1 TLLSRTVLNAAG
13 YGAVSAMGGVIDRA
27 LGGAGWGSGLGGW
40 NILADLAVGAGT
52 AGGYTL
58 ASGLTS
64 GIYRMAVVTP
74 ISVGVSLAHDR
85 SDIWTSSGFI
95 AENFAVSVLNGITA
109 AGFILYGMSKNGIGQ
124 LAWSKTVIN
133 DFAFGSTRIASLGIE
148 VPNMVLKP
156 VMTAVSWPFMTAVFS
171 PAMQIGTAIMASLAE
186 GVRSTLINGFANSNW
201 QNPFTIFAN
210 NWSWGNYFTEI
221 AQSPAPGF
229 IMGFALAIAGG
240 YRPDSVSAAST
251 LNVIRAGWGEA
262 GGVAGRALYALEL
275 VASAITGNLAE
286 FREGSMAGE
295 FNKWAA
301 TPLEKASGLFEK
313 SALALAKTGQYIS
326 NNALM
331 GFKLAII
338 GSALNYDNFIYKLG
352 GEGVNET
359 QRVGFGEFVKQQ
371 LAFAILLMT
380 NSPTLKAEHA
390 EFLRISA
397 EARRN
402 GLISAEY
409 QTEILKSMDT
419 MERSGVSAREAL
431 NSVTDSLRRDVTSEQ
446 AVRQAAAE
454 RIAKGLESA
463 AGWEG
468 RGYEE
473 MADAI
478 RQDPSVVLGKV
489 NPKATMLAC
498 LEATQHSMVATAI
511 LTGDLSTVTRNDL
524 GRITDASGDITLSKF
539 GETKFDTNTLRE
551 VYAARLAGDAHTQA
565 VNSGLKGADRV
576 CDFADRVSSLAEK
589 FGPKMSEALFDAAS
603 VQARVMAR
611 SLTRDTSAGN
621 ALRARVVEIEKSGT
635 MSAVDRWKAELF
647 AEISWRTASGDVL
660 QAAAD
665 KLDGRLKE
673 NKNDIAGLTI
683 NERGLLMALIDSA
696 LYGNL
701 KGTILFAE
709 NSGYLR
715 GSLDATKEHAEAVK
729 AATELK
735 LSGGV
740 RLGRESGLAKLV
752 VTKALESFRLGVST
766 RAVVE
771 LSSSY
776 RQAQQKLAPMQKDA
790 EALTSAVIREMV
802 MKACERAGLDST
814 AAESFIRGTDTARR
828 AEVTTALKDMLAGG
842 ENISGILG
850 GLRGFRE
857 GSQDRDFNSGR
868 VAENIIKFWLEKPG
882 ADGKSYKDIYEEE
895 GVSARAGELISAYD
909 TARQETA
916 SLERSRNE
924 SNLLEAFGGRG
935 SLLRQDGS
943 VDVGRTMAFLDT
955 ALKMKTSGGVELD
968 AGQKIE
974 LMMLLCD
981 ITTGMNTGTGKTYP
995 IVLDAMARKIALG
1008 DDARIRIIAE
1018 SNLGQYATKGNEN
1031 DALFRSVGL
1040 EAENL
1045 KARWDSSSGNHELM
1059 TSGMRELFNSSDKV
1073 LVSDSATIQ
1082 HLVNEWRNSAELKI
1096 AMLKANCTTI
1106 DEFHQTIQSKIS
1118 AIVADNARD
1127 FNPSK
1132 FSEDAARAEIGD
1144 RVWSAVMRVGDGI
1157 TVYRDRDKFNASRD
1171 SKACILI
1178 GPRGVETISY
1188 IAGEKFKEA
1197 GVDLRVDKEAGVI
1210 DGGDRY
1216 MLERALY
1223 VKNTVSM
1230 SDVDRAPEATRQ
1242 EIQRAARECFYGLED
1257 GTGKIRPMD
1266 ESGERMD
1273 NSVISDVWTQY
1284 FIMKKEGLSPESISV
1299 SETAYQASTAIA
1311 LAGTY
1316 SFMKGASASI
1326 EMLGV
1331 MTEGRLG
1338 SEIRNISA
1346 GDIYNAI
1353 SVKIMEKL
1361 ASGKTLSSAL
1371 LTRDLSLTQAEQMV
1385 TWIKA
1390 EKAEHGSNHSV
1401 IYGDITLDAKTADAM
1416 AATLKGEGYAVHIID
1431 SRKVIDGE
1439 VVDPTALAEGA
1450 KQGDIFLVAR
1460 AGMTGL
1466 NYGRDLAK
1474 CADIADRFNAT
1485 MLIGNADLLKA
1496 DVFTQF
1502 LGRIG
1507 RYGENAS
1514 YKLDINFSRMAEKIG
1529 EFAKSDSVM
1538 KVFMDM
1544 AQRSGLTDIPTI
1556 ARLKEAVEGGT
1567 AKDWLGAMTS
1577 EMRSDNPFSAADKA
1591 GLLLDAI
1598 CLNSYLHLADSVSK
1612 AAEHTISDTL
1622 NTMGA
1627 VMLLRNIIEMP
1638 GVLPETKAMAQAKLR
1653 EVLAFNTPA
1662 GNLAPK
1668 DTTSG
1673 EEGLGYKYFR
1683 DSVSQMARQTYAVI
1697 DYLKGNVKASDTLAR
1712 NMIDFTERSVD
1723 MIADGDRTGKLPGD
1737 FESRIADVKEGMTLG
1752 RSSDLLEMCG
1762 VLKNF
1767 AGDILPSHEITNYD
1781 AFGRKDTVVSIADS
1795 ARESLERAGSDKI
1808 GKTSSAELVD
1818 QVVKA
1823 LSISDARARAVA
1835 WNGFVTSQFGSTSAQ
1850 AVALTSLGQA
1860 LCGNAEVTLQQMTEL
1875 ASSSGNLDNNILTLL
1890 YESLSPSVLAGTAT
1904 AITNMN
1910 GALDSFKAGPNASDF
1925 SNVNAPSAVEAARIM
1940 TGKDPSVA
1948 VTGFILAQLA
1958 PKIFA
1963 KYSSLGEVAKN
1974 IGKAKMA
1981 DIRKLADALGIEP
1994 AQALALVAKVSGSAE
2009 KYALIET
2016 AVSDRELFATASV
2029 SDVIAAIDGRM
2040 TMMDFAQKL
2049 RANAAGSFSWKNPVD
2064 WAKYLGS
2071 VYAQNF
2077 AIRPFLS
2084 SSLKASADNYLNKV
2098 ENNPLGTLVS
2108 DLKTEL
2114 ETSGGVLSSDKV
2126 GQFAKAHN
2134 TTEERVYAL
2143 IGIDSKDEH
2152 AMKIYSAITPE
2163 MARAAS
2169 INPRMDAFNIAGIME
2184 NLSSKQS
2191 AETSD
2196 HTAYTLTEICDV
2208 YNAVFHTKLDA
2219 VGISPL
2225 VMDAAQRRTL
2235 QKYTAL
2241 PQSTLAVGEY
2251 PDVASSE
2258 DMLAAAPNM
2267 PEATQ
2272 TFTTEALS
2280 LPYSYAVSEGIL
2292 VDQAV
2297 SGESS
2302 GLEKLPFRA
2311 LDSNGIISGHRAIE
2325 GSVIQEAIDSN
2336 LPIYMLAMGKYN
2348 SAIASGD
2355 LQTARISIE
2364 KAAFSLQRIADVDP
2378 EAAFADGIIVTD
2390 RITMLASIWKAIVIQ
2405 ENIDSYNLAIQA
2417 VRNSPMP
2424 GSVPYNST
2432 AADCLDE
2439 AIRSLKAIE
2448 AVDPSA
2454 VTFGGVSLAEHI
2466 AKLAAARA
2474 SMQEMTTTAT
2484 TEIPQM
2490 PRQPFSAENE
2500 EPQRLELPGAPDNVS
2515 AQALQQRTPVVV
2527 RPKVAAS
2534 LSGMVSEKMTYL
2546 DRIAVAERMQG
2557 RAALADHRARE
2568 IEVLQFI
2575 LDNDLVQHPDEDNET
2590 YFGRVIDLVIDL
2602 QRSNSDGSRSKE
2614 IEIAREVKDL
2624 LTPLYDAEKPEATD
2638 LFEEAFLNNLDS
2650 LAKQAIKAEQIISKP
2665 GVDNDRRGIVVQPMT
2680 AAFGATSTLTAA
2692 GALSYT
2698 GMPVTD
2704 ILTIGAIG
2712 AGMLA
2717 GIATASYVTRVIWS
2731 RLSGL
2736 TEKSEQNK
2744 SRADLSSPAQAD
2756 LGSGIVSKTS
2766 EGIPSETASPEERFP
2781 TPYESGV
2788 MQHAEWLTT
2797 VERAQS
2803 AGLPA
2808 PREIIPANASPVETE
2823 ALRSTVIDALAQ
2835 PMTTSPVMTGA
2846 SLLAPQVHFGTL
2858 GAMNTCVTQIAEA
2871 KGIATEDSIV
2881 MLAAFSLASEGR
2893 LRDGQKVT
2901 LKFGDS
2907 VEYTIERTSSAIT
2920 VTDIEGNVIANIADT
2935 NLDLLSIIAG
2945 YLPNGKNI
2953 ASNISDK
2960 LKSNGLDK
2968 LHYEVSA
2975 TVYESAKPGEI
2986 VLSDIA
2992 TITIDPKTGEIN
3004 DRSSTKT
3011 ERTDLG
3017 R

>member
-1 TLLSRTVLNAAG
+1 
-13 YGAVSAMGGVIDRA
+13 
-27 LGGAGWGSGLGGW
+27 
-40 NILADLAVGAGT
+40 
-52 AGGYTL
+52 
-58 ASGLTS
+58 
-64 GIYRMAVVTP
+64 
-74 ISVGVSLAHDR
+74 
-85 SDIWTSSGFI
+85 
-95 AENFAVSVLNGITA
+95 
-109 AGFILYGMSKNGIGQ
+109 
-124 LAWSKTVIN
+124 
-133 DFAFGSTRIASLGIE
+133 
-148 VPNMVLKP
+148 
-156 VMTAVSWPFMTAVFS
+156 
-171 PAMQIGTAIMASLAE
+171 
-186 GVRSTLINGFANSNW
+186 
-201 QNPFTIFAN
+201 
-210 NWSWGNYFTEI
+210 
-221 AQSPAPGF
+221 
-229 IMGFALAIAGG
+229 
-240 YRPDSVSAAST
+240 
-251 LNVIRAGWGEA
+251 
-262 GGVAGRALYALEL
+262 
-275 VASAITGNLAE
+275 
-286 FREGSMAGE
+286 
-295 FNKWAA
+295 
-301 TPLEKASGLFEK
+301 
-313 SALALAKTGQYIS
+313 
-326 NNALM
+326 
-331 GFKLAII
+331 
-338 GSALNYDNFIYKLG
+338 
-352 GEGVNET
+352 
-359 QRVGFGEFVKQQ
+359 
-371 LAFAILLMT
+371 
-380 NSPTLKAEHA
+380 
-390 EFLRISA
+390 
-397 EARRN
+397 
-402 GLISAEY
+402 
-409 QTEILKSMDT
+409 
-419 MERSGVSAREAL
+419 
-431 NSVTDSLRRDVTSEQ
+431 
-446 AVRQAAAE
+446 
-454 RIAKGLESA
+454 
-463 AGWEG
+463 
-468 RGYEE
+468 
-473 MADAI
+473 
-478 RQDPSVVLGKV
+478 
-489 NPKATMLAC
+489 
-498 LEATQHSMVATAI
+498 
-511 LTGDLSTVTRNDL
+511 
-524 GRITDASGDITLSKF
+524 
-539 GETKFDTNTLRE
+539 
-551 VYAARLAGDAHTQA
+551 
-565 VNSGLKGADRV
+565 
-576 CDFADRVSSLAEK
+576 
-589 FGPKMSEALFDAAS
+589 
-603 VQARVMAR
+603 
-611 SLTRDTSAGN
+611 
-621 ALRARVVEIEKSGT
+621 
-635 MSAVDRWKAELF
+635 
-647 AEISWRTASGDVL
+647 
-660 QAAAD
+660 
-665 KLDGRLKE
+665 
-673 NKNDIAGLTI
+673 
-683 NERGLLMALIDSA
+683 
-696 LYGNL
+696 
-701 KGTILFAE
+701 
-709 NSGYLR
+709 
-715 GSLDATKEHAEAVK
+715 
-729 AATELK
+729 
-735 LSGGV
+735 
-740 RLGRESGLAKLV
+740 
-752 VTKALESFRLGVST
+752 
-766 RAVVE
+766 
-771 LSSSY
+771 
-776 RQAQQKLAPMQKDA
+776 
-790 EALTSAVIREMV
+790 
-802 MKACERAGLDST
+802 
-814 AAESFIRGTDTARR
+814 
-828 AEVTTALKDMLAGG
+828 
-842 ENISGILG
+842 
-850 GLRGFRE
+850 
-857 GSQDRDFNSGR
+857 
-868 VAENIIKFWLEKPG
+868 
-882 ADGKSYKDIYEEE
+882 
-895 GVSARAGELISAYD
+895 
-909 TARQETA
+909 
-916 SLERSRNE
+916 
-924 SNLLEAFGGRG
+924 
-935 SLLRQDGS
+935 
-943 VDVGRTMAFLDT
+943 
-955 ALKMKTSGGVELD
+955 
-968 AGQKIE
+968 
-974 LMMLLCD
+974 
-981 ITTGMNTGTGKTYP
+981 
-995 IVLDAMARKIALG
+995 
-1008 DDARIRIIAE
+1008 
-1018 SNLGQYATKGNEN
+1018 
-1031 DALFRSVGL
+1031 
-1040 EAENL
+1040 
-1045 KARWDSSSGNHELM
+1045 
-1059 TSGMRELFNSSDKV
+1059 
-1073 LVSDSATIQ
+1073 
-1082 HLVNEWRNSAELKI
+1082 
-1096 AMLKANCTTI
+1096 
-1106 DEFHQTIQSKIS
+1106 HQTIQSKIS

-1144 RVWSAVMRVGDGI
+1144 RVWSAVIRVGDGM
-1157 TVYRDRDKFNASRD
+1157 TVYRNNRDGFNAAA
-1171 SKACILI
+1171 KAGEACVLI
-1178 GPRGVETISY
+1178 GPRGVEAISY
-1188 IAGEKFKEA
+1188 SAGEKFKEA
-1197 GVDLRVDKEAGVI
+1197 GLDLRVDKEAGII

-1230 SDVDRAPEATRQ
+1230 SDVDRAPEATRS

-1257 GTGKIRPMD
+1257 GTQKIRPMD

-1544 AQRSGLTDIPTI
+1544 AQHSGLTDIPTI

-1567 AKDWLGAMTS
+1567 AKDWLAAMTS

-1668 DTTSG
+1668 DATAG

-1737 FESRIADVKEGMTLG
+1737 FESRIANVKEGMTLG

-1958 PKIFA
+1958 PDVSA

-1994 AQALALVAKVSGSAE
+1994 VQALALVAKVSGSAG

-2016 AVSDRELFATASV
+2016 TVSDRELFATASV

-2049 RANAAGSFSWKNPVD
+2049 RANAAGSFSWKNPAT
-2064 WAKYLGS
+2064 WAKYLGA

-2098 ENNPLGTLVS
+2098 ENNPLATLTG
-2108 DLKTEL
+2108 DLKSEI
-2114 ETSGGVLSSDKV
+2114 ESSGGVLSSDKV
-2126 GQFAKAHN
+2126 VQFAKAHN

-2143 IGIDSKDEH
+2143 IGIDSKDER
-2152 AMKIYSAITPE
+2152 AMKIYSSITPE
-2163 MARAAS
+2163 MAMMAS
-2169 INPRMDAFNIAGIME
+2169 MDQGGRMGLLNITDIVE
-2184 NLSSKQS
+2184 KTHLPVS
-2191 AETSD
+2191 
-2196 HTAYTLTEICDV
+2196 EICDV
-2208 YNAVFHTKLDA
+2208 YNAVFHT
-2219 VGISPL
+2219 SF
-2225 VMDAAQRRTL
+2225 AANKVAPVVESILKQR
-2235 QKYTAL
+2235 AIA
-2241 PQSTLAVGEY
+2241 PQSTLAMGERTVSGY
-2251 PDVASSE
+2251 DVETDVA
-2258 DMLAAAPNM
+2258 MVP
-2267 PEATQ
+2267 
-2272 TFTTEALS
+2272 S
-2280 LPYSYAVSEGIL
+2280 LP
-2292 VDQAV
+2292 
-2297 SGESS
+2297 
-2302 GLEKLPFRA
+2302 
-2311 LDSNGIISGHRAIE
+2311 
-2325 GSVIQEAIDSN
+2325 
-2336 LPIYMLAMGKYN
+2336 
-2348 SAIASGD
+2348 
-2355 LQTARISIE
+2355 
-2364 KAAFSLQRIADVDP
+2364 
-2378 EAAFADGIIVTD
+2378 
-2390 RITMLASIWKAIVIQ
+2390 
-2405 ENIDSYNLAIQA
+2405 
-2417 VRNSPMP
+2417 
-2424 GSVPYNST
+2424 
-2432 AADCLDE
+2432 
-2439 AIRSLKAIE
+2439 
-2448 AVDPSA
+2448 
-2454 VTFGGVSLAEHI
+2454 
-2466 AKLAAARA
+2466 
-2474 SMQEMTTTAT
+2474 EMTTTAT
-2484 TEIPQM
+2484 TELPQM
-2490 PRQPFSAENE
+2490 PRQPSHEEQGDIIEARSAVEKVEAALDPVNGNFKEAMELLPKARQAIDESAKNYIPGTESALILDDLRSQLNRMEADIHLTAE
-2500 EPQRLELPGAPDNVS
+2500 EKAILTRNRAADKAWRSHRDYLNMPEDHPASKEAYDAG
-2515 AQALQQRTPVVV
+2515 
-2527 RPKVAAS
+2527 VAAS
-2534 LSGMVSEKMTYL
+2534 KLLSEMSPEKASQLSEEDFADWEYPRIKESYRGLDAAYDAGDLATALVLRGSLYNAKVVLGNISYLGDNADEILEKNPDMTSDEANALAERNKWINKRIGWIVKRVELLISNAEEAKKKSDAMPQAVKEEQEAGMV
-2546 DRIAVAERMQG
+2546 V
-2557 RAALADHRARE
+2557 
-2568 IEVLQFI
+2568 
-2575 LDNDLVQHPDEDNET
+2575 
-2590 YFGRVIDLVIDL
+2590 
-2602 QRSNSDGSRSKE
+2602 
-2614 IEIAREVKDL
+2614 
-2624 LTPLYDAEKPEATD
+2624 PEAT
-2638 LFEEAFLNNLDS
+2638 
-2650 LAKQAIKAEQIISKP
+2650 KP
-2665 GVDNDRRGIVVQPMT
+2665 VQDKPVQGDDRRGIVAQSMT

-2712 AGMLA
+2712 VGTLA
-2717 GIATASYVTRVIWS
+2717 GIAAASYVTRVIWS

-2736 TEKSEQNK
+2736 TEKAVENN

-2756 LGSGIVSKTS
+2756 LGSDIVSKTS
-2766 EGIPSETASPEERFP
+2766 EGIPSGTASPEERFP

-2808 PREIIPANASPVETE
+2808 PREVIPANASGIGAE
-2823 ALRSTVIDALAQ
+2823 ALRATVIDALAQ

-2920 VTDIEGNVIANIADT
+2920 VTDIGGNVIANIADT

-2975 TVYESAKPGEI
+2975 TIYESAKPGEI